1 MKSEFDKFADDYAG
15 AVNRSI
21 DFSGMSV
28 EHFVK
33 GKAAH
38 LHEFFQKENI
48 GRSDQVLDIG
58 CGVGQY
64 ERLLAT
70 RYTITGIDTSSSSI
84 LEAQTHT
91 SGATFLTYDG
101 SDLPF
106 ESNSFRCAF
115 TVCVVHHVPLSSR
128 SRFINEVHRVLQPGG
143 VFLVYEHNPWNPM
156 TRWAVERCVF
166 DKDAILVSRGYAVSW
181 LQANRFSEVQS
192 EFLFSLP
199 PVSERM
205 LQLDKIFRRLP
216 SGAQYVA
223 FGRKV

>member
-1 MKSEFDKFADDYAG
+1 
-15 AVNRSI
+15 
-21 DFSGMSV
+21 
-28 EHFVK
+28 
-33 GKAAH
+33 
-38 LHEFFQKENI
+38 
-48 GRSDQVLDIG
+48 
-58 CGVGQY
+58 
-64 ERLLAT
+64 
-70 RYTITGIDTSSSSI
+70 
-84 LEAQTHT
+84 
-91 SGATFLTYDG
+91 
-101 SDLPF
+101 
-106 ESNSFRCAF
+106 
-115 TVCVVHHVPLSSR
+115 
-128 SRFINEVHRVLQPGG
+128 
-143 VFLVYEHNPWNPM
+143 M